1 MANIKK
7 AATPELE
14 DVFIEQV
21 NSNYL
26 RRKQAREKAAKQR
39 QEELRRMHQANRRVA
54 VWGTVGSV
62 AVLVAGFA
70 TWFI

>member
-39 QEELRRMHQANRRVA
+39 QDELTRMHRNNRRIA
-54 VWGTVGSV
+54 IWGTLGAIV
-62 AVLVAGFA
+62 VLVAGFA

>member
-39 QEELRRMHQANRRVA
+39 QEELRRMHRASRRVA

>member
-39 QEELRRMHQANRRVA
+39 QEELRRMRRVA